1 MYNLVFA
8 RCIADGVVTFI
19 TSTCY
24 VFPAHA
30 QRRMLSVQCFCYQET
45 IDTQTLIYVCCF
57 NEIIISGCY
66 LFGERSIPC
75 INVLPRGLGSLKL
88 LYNTSDTQ
96 KKGRWCRIPFQLALL
111 IYLTENTFSINAHLF
126 TDLIKIK

>member
-30 QRRMLSVQCFCYQET
+30 QRRMLLVQCFCYQET

-57 NEIIISGCY
+57 NEIIFSGIKY
-66 LFGERSIPC
+66 LAVIF
-75 INVLPRGLGSLKL
+75 LG
-88 LYNTSDTQ
+88 
-96 KKGRWCRIPFQLALL
+96 KGPSRA
-111 IYLTENTFSINAHLF
+111 
-126 TDLIKIK
+126 